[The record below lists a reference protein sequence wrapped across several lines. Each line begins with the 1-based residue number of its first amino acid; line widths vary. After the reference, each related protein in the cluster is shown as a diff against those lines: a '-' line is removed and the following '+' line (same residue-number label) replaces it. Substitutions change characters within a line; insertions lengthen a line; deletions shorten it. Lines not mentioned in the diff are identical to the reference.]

1 MSDIKGKI
9 VLKTPFICE
18 CCIRIDG
25 VYKTLNAFKKTQMVE
40 LSAGKHMINVGI
52 SYDEMPESSRVYSA
66 DTWAWESDK
75 AIEIG
80 ENALHISIKRK
91 WHLFRPVTVEAEII
105 K

>member
-1 MSDIKGKI
+1 
-9 VLKTPFICE
+9 
-18 CCIRIDG
+18 
-25 VYKTLNAFKKTQMVE
+25 MVE

-52 SYDEMPESSRVYSA
+52 SYDEMPESSRVYNA

-80 ENALHISIKRK
+80 ENALLISIKRK

>member
-1 MSDIKGKI
+1 
-9 VLKTPFICE
+9 
-18 CCIRIDG
+18 
-25 VYKTLNAFKKTQMVE
+25 MVE
-40 LSAGKHMINVGI
+40 LSAGKHMLNVGLG
-52 SYDEMPESSRVYSA
+52 YDEMPESSRVYSA

-80 ENALHISIKRK
+80 ENALLISIKRK